1 MEGLK
6 YKSREFLKTI
16 FFVAK
21 KNQESRQGLHEIFF
35 NLHYKCTEVLLSPIS
50 KSTPYYLLLI
60 FFEECLNPQV
70 RINKM
75 ANEHTIDYR
84 PSLSELTSRLNPLI
98 FLWIPKGFISP
109 EYFLNFSQTYIS
121 DHGFKF
127 MVLSQNIEFVHF
139 CSCLQ
144 ATLPA
149 WFLSPPLQA
158 EENYPFP
165 PNVF

>member
-84 PSLSELTSRLNPLI
+84 PSLSELTH
-98 FLWIPKGFISP
+98 ISMD
-109 EYFLNFSQTYIS
+109 S
-121 DHGFKF
+121 
-127 MVLSQNIEFVHF
+127 
-139 CSCLQ
+139 
-144 ATLPA
+144 
-149 WFLSPPLQA
+149 
-158 EENYPFP
+158 
-165 PNVF
+165 

>member
-21 KNQESRQGLHEIFF
+21 ETQESRQGLHEIFF

-84 PSLSELTSRLNPLI
+84 PSLSELTSRLHPLI

-109 EYFLNFSQTYIS
+109 EYFLSFSQTCIS
-121 DHGFKF
+121 LT
-127 MVLSQNIEFVHF
+127 MVLNSLCWVKKFVHF

-158 EENYPFP
+158 EENYPFL